1 MAATTQCCLVLRKWS
16 LLVIYSKY
24 RAYSMAIVKQ
34 SKYCLNLII
43 PLPQYLF
50 HLPSDK
56 LQQELALLGHQ
67 LSYTYLKNA
76 FITINFTLH
85 RRKCERSGVRSY
97 GETLQTEA

>member
-1 MAATTQCCLVLRKWS
+1 MAAATQCCLVLRKWS
-16 LLVIYSKY
+16 LLVIYNKY

-50 HLPSDK
+50 RLPSDK

-67 LSYTYLKNA
+67 LSYTYLKKRIYYNQFHVLPEEIQEKWRA
-76 FITINFTLH
+76 ILW
-85 RRKCERSGVRSY
+85 
-97 GETLQTEA
+97 

>member
-1 MAATTQCCLVLRKWS
+1 MAAATQCCLVLRKWS

-24 RAYSMAIVKQ
+24 RTYSMAIVKQ

-43 PLPQYLF
+43 LLPQYLF

-67 LSYTYLKNA
+67 LSYTYLKKHIYYNQ
-76 FITINFTLH
+76 FH
-85 RRKCERSGVRSY
+85 VPPEEMREKRRAI
-97 GETLQTEA
+97 LW

>member
-1 MAATTQCCLVLRKWS
+1 MAAITQCCLVLRKWN

-43 PLPQYLF
+43 LLPQYLF

-67 LSYTYLKNA
+67 LSYTYLKKHIYYNQFHA
-76 FITINFTLH
+76 SPEEMREK
-85 RRKCERSGVRSY
+85 RRAI
-97 GETLQTEA
+97 LW

>member
-1 MAATTQCCLVLRKWS
+1 MAAATQCCLVLRKWS

-24 RAYSMAIVKQ
+24 RTYSMAIVKQ

-43 PLPQYLF
+43 LLPPQYLF

-67 LSYTYLKNA
+67 LSYTYLKKHIYYNQ
-76 FITINFTLH
+76 FHVLPEEMREK
-85 RRKCERSGVRSY
+85 RRAI
-97 GETLQTEA
+97 L